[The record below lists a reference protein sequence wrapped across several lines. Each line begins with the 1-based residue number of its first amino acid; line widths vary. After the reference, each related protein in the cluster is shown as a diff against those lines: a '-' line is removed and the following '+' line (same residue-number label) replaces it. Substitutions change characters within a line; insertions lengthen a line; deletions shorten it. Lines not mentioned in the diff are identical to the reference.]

1 MTPVIPD
8 VLVGVLQRNRTDKIF
23 IYTFWRLSHMI
34 VGVEILQAGE
44 IGKLV
49 VQFSLS
55 PKVWEPGESMLWV
68 SVWVRKPELRA
79 LMSGGQEKMDVPAQA
94 ESKFSFP
101 LPFVSVRAHN
111 GLDDAYLHGWGQS
124 LLLSLQI
131 QMLMSSRRTLRAMPK
146 NHVLPA
152 LWASFSSCKLTGKI
166 SHHTRQ
172 AWPYLC
178 DAAEQVY
185 LYWALI

>member
-1 MTPVIPD
+1 MPCLLHHLNDSCHPRYISQGSPEK
-8 VLVGVLQRNRTDKIF
+8 RTDKIF
-23 IYTFWRLSHMI
+23 IFTFWRLSHMI
-34 VGVEILQAGE
+34 VVVEILQAGE

-101 LPFVSVRAHN
+101 LPFVSVQAHN
-111 GLDDAYLHGWGQS
+111 GLDYAYLHWWGQS
-124 LLLSLQI
+124 FLLILQI
-131 QMLMSSRRTLRAMPK
+131 QMLMSSRTPLEPCQKIMFYQLSG
-146 NHVLPA
+146 HHLVH
-152 LWASFSSCKLTGKI
+152 AS
-166 SHHTRQ
+166 
-172 AWPYLC
+172 
-178 DAAEQVY
+178 
-185 LYWALI
+185 